1 MDKVLRYFLG
11 SSSPQGY
18 VSRPDQLGEPGGWR
32 CWVVQGGAAASRS
45 AVIARARRAMEGRD
59 ALVEELVCSGDP
71 STLDG
76 AIFPGCRVSIADGDP
91 PHAIQPRH
99 PGAYEEMVSLWGCL
113 DRRVLWDARE
123 EIIRLEREEE
133 RLERDA
139 GGDLYAAGA
148 LTGELASM
156 GAAAT
161 DRGKLLAYARRLA
174 AREFP
179 RPAGKKGGEKVRLLS
194 AVTPEGQLLL
204 RDTVAAAA
212 PRAIAIEDSWGAV
225 ANALLEAL
233 RDLALESG
241 LEVVTC
247 RCPLFPFTK
256 LDHLLLPQLGLGF
269 LTLNRGNARE
279 LTGLTHPLLRR
290 GPAAPAEGPGR
301 LPPQGR
307 RRDAG
312 PGRGGAG
319 TAAGGPPPAG
329 PAAAVRHRPGCRGG
343 CGQPCSQGDGGGV
356 DQKREGKPPPAFA
369 IPAAPAGN
377 TASAS
382 SPAGTPGPGSS
393 PVPGR
398 SGSGSGSGST
408 AG

>member
-123 EIIRLEREEE
+123 EIIRLEREGE

-139 GGDLYAAGA
+139 GGYLYAAGA

-279 LTGLTHPLLRR
+279 LAGLTQRAIHATRFCDGARLRQRKGRAAFLRR
-290 GPAAPAEGPGR
+290 A
-301 LPPQGR
+301 
-307 RRDAG
+307 
-312 PGRGGAG
+312 
-319 TAAGGPPPAG
+319 AAGMLDQAAEVLGQQREARRQLDRLLLSATDQDAVEAVASRVAKEMAAG
-329 PAAAVRHRPGCRGG
+329 
-343 CGQPCSQGDGGGV
+343 
-356 DQKREGKPPPAFA
+356 
-369 IPAAPAGN
+369 
-377 TASAS
+377 
-382 SPAGTPGPGSS
+382 
-393 PVPGR
+393 
-398 SGSGSGSGST
+398 
-408 AG
+408 

>member
-123 EIIRLEREEE
+123 EIIRLEREGK

-139 GGDLYAAGA
+139 GGYLYAAGA

-279 LTGLTHPLLRR
+279 LTGLTQRAIHATRFCDGARLRQRKGRAAFLRR
-290 GPAAPAEGPGR
+290 A
-301 LPPQGR
+301 
-307 RRDAG
+307 
-312 PGRGGAG
+312 
-319 TAAGGPPPAG
+319 AAGMLDQAAEVLGQQREVRRQLDRLLLSATDQDAVEAVASRVAKEMAAG
-329 PAAAVRHRPGCRGG
+329 
-343 CGQPCSQGDGGGV
+343 
-356 DQKREGKPPPAFA
+356 
-369 IPAAPAGN
+369 
-377 TASAS
+377 
-382 SPAGTPGPGSS
+382 
-393 PVPGR
+393 
-398 SGSGSGSGST
+398 
-408 AG
+408 

>member
-45 AVIARARRAMEGRD
+45 AVIARARRVMEGRD

-123 EIIRLEREEE
+123 EIIRLEREGE

-139 GGDLYAAGA
+139 GGYLYAAGA

-279 LTGLTHPLLRR
+279 LTGLTQRAIHATRFCDGARLRQRKGRAAFLRR
-290 GPAAPAEGPGR
+290 A
-301 LPPQGR
+301 
-307 RRDAG
+307 
-312 PGRGGAG
+312 
-319 TAAGGPPPAG
+319 AAGMLDQAAEVLGQQREVRRQLDRLLLSATDQDAVEAVASRVAKEMAAG
-329 PAAAVRHRPGCRGG
+329 
-343 CGQPCSQGDGGGV
+343 
-356 DQKREGKPPPAFA
+356 
-369 IPAAPAGN
+369 
-377 TASAS
+377 
-382 SPAGTPGPGSS
+382 
-393 PVPGR
+393 
-398 SGSGSGSGST
+398 
-408 AG
+408 

>member
-113 DRRVLWDARE
+113 DRQVLWDARE

-139 GGDLYAAGA
+139 GGYLYAAGA

-212 PRAIAIEDSWGAV
+212 ARAIAIEDSWGAV

-279 LTGLTHPLLRR
+279 LTGLTQRAIHATRFCDGARLRQRKGRAAFLRR
-290 GPAAPAEGPGR
+290 A
-301 LPPQGR
+301 
-307 RRDAG
+307 
-312 PGRGGAG
+312 
-319 TAAGGPPPAG
+319 AAGMLDQAAEVLGQQREVRRQLDRLLLSATDQDAVEAVASRVAKEMAAG
-329 PAAAVRHRPGCRGG
+329 
-343 CGQPCSQGDGGGV
+343 
-356 DQKREGKPPPAFA
+356 
-369 IPAAPAGN
+369 
-377 TASAS
+377 
-382 SPAGTPGPGSS
+382 
-393 PVPGR
+393 
-398 SGSGSGSGST
+398 
-408 AG
+408 

>member
-99 PGAYEEMVSLWGCL
+99 PGAYEEMVSLWDCL
-113 DRRVLWDARE
+113 DRRALWDARE

-139 GGDLYAAGA
+139 GGYLYAAGA

-212 PRAIAIEDSWGAV
+212 PRAIAIEDGARPNLITV
-225 ANALLEAL
+225 
-233 RDLALESG
+233 
-241 LEVVTC
+241 
-247 RCPLFPFTK
+247 K
-256 LDHLLLPQLGLGF
+256 GLGRDWAWRDF
-269 LTLNRGNARE
+269 VEADLNQTAMCWMFPE
-279 LTGLTHPLLRR
+279 DD
-290 GPAAPAEGPGR
+290 
-301 LPPQGR
+301 LPCNC
-307 RRDAG
+307 
-312 PGRGGAG
+312 
-319 TAAGGPPPAG
+319 
-329 PAAAVRHRPGCRGG
+329 H
-343 CGQPCSQGDGGGV
+343 DGG
-356 DQKREGKPPPAFA
+356 
-369 IPAAPAGN
+369 
-377 TASAS
+377 
-382 SPAGTPGPGSS
+382 
-393 PVPGR
+393 
-398 SGSGSGSGST
+398 
-408 AG
+408 

>member
-18 VSRPDQLGEPGGWR
+18 VSRPDQLGEPGSWR

-99 PGAYEEMVSLWGCL
+99 PGAYEEMVSLWDCL
-113 DRRVLWDARE
+113 DRRALWDARE
-123 EIIRLEREEE
+123 EIIRLEREGE

-139 GGDLYAAGA
+139 GGYLYAAGA

-279 LTGLTHPLLRR
+279 LAGLTQRAIHATRFCDGARLRQRKGRAAFLRR
-290 GPAAPAEGPGR
+290 A
-301 LPPQGR
+301 
-307 RRDAG
+307 
-312 PGRGGAG
+312 
-319 TAAGGPPPAG
+319 AAGMLDQAAEVLGQQREVRRQLDRLLLSATDQDAVEAVASRVAKEMAAG
-329 PAAAVRHRPGCRGG
+329 
-343 CGQPCSQGDGGGV
+343 
-356 DQKREGKPPPAFA
+356 
-369 IPAAPAGN
+369 
-377 TASAS
+377 
-382 SPAGTPGPGSS
+382 
-393 PVPGR
+393 
-398 SGSGSGSGST
+398 
-408 AG
+408 

>member
-123 EIIRLEREEE
+123 EIIRLAREEE

-139 GGDLYAAGA
+139 GGYLYAAGA

-233 RDLALESG
+233 EDLALESG

-279 LTGLTHPLLRR
+279 LTGLTQRAIHATRFCDGARLRQRKGRAAFLRR
-290 GPAAPAEGPGR
+290 A
-301 LPPQGR
+301 
-307 RRDAG
+307 
-312 PGRGGAG
+312 
-319 TAAGGPPPAG
+319 AAGMLDQAAEVLGQQREARRQLDRLLLSATDQDAVEAVASRVAKEMAAG
-329 PAAAVRHRPGCRGG
+329 
-343 CGQPCSQGDGGGV
+343 
-356 DQKREGKPPPAFA
+356 
-369 IPAAPAGN
+369 
-377 TASAS
+377 
-382 SPAGTPGPGSS
+382 
-393 PVPGR
+393 
-398 SGSGSGSGST
+398 
-408 AG
+408 

>member
-113 DRRVLWDARE
+113 DRQVLWDARE

-279 LTGLTHPLLRR
+279 VTGLTQRAIHATRFCDGARLRQRKGRAAFLRR
-290 GPAAPAEGPGR
+290 A
-301 LPPQGR
+301 
-307 RRDAG
+307 
-312 PGRGGAG
+312 
-319 TAAGGPPPAG
+319 AAGMLDQAAEVLGQQREARRQLDRLLLSATDQDAVEAVASRVAKEMAAG
-329 PAAAVRHRPGCRGG
+329 
-343 CGQPCSQGDGGGV
+343 
-356 DQKREGKPPPAFA
+356 
-369 IPAAPAGN
+369 
-377 TASAS
+377 
-382 SPAGTPGPGSS
+382 
-393 PVPGR
+393 
-398 SGSGSGSGST
+398 
-408 AG
+408 

>member
-113 DRRVLWDARE
+113 DRQVLWDARE

-139 GGDLYAAGA
+139 GGYLYAAGA

-204 RDTVAAAA
+204 RDTVTAAA

-279 LTGLTHPLLRR
+279 LTGLTQRAIHATRFCDGARLRQRKGRAAFLRR
-290 GPAAPAEGPGR
+290 A
-301 LPPQGR
+301 
-307 RRDAG
+307 
-312 PGRGGAG
+312 
-319 TAAGGPPPAG
+319 AAGMLDQAAEALGQQREARRQLDRLLLSATDQDAVEAVASRVAKEMAAG
-329 PAAAVRHRPGCRGG
+329 
-343 CGQPCSQGDGGGV
+343 
-356 DQKREGKPPPAFA
+356 
-369 IPAAPAGN
+369 
-377 TASAS
+377 
-382 SPAGTPGPGSS
+382 
-393 PVPGR
+393 
-398 SGSGSGSGST
+398 
-408 AG
+408 

>member
-113 DRRVLWDARE
+113 DRQVLWDARE

-139 GGDLYAAGA
+139 GGYLYAAGA

-279 LTGLTHPLLRR
+279 VTGLTQRAIHATRFCDGARLRQRKGRAAFLRR
-290 GPAAPAEGPGR
+290 A
-301 LPPQGR
+301 
-307 RRDAG
+307 
-312 PGRGGAG
+312 
-319 TAAGGPPPAG
+319 AAGMLDQAAEVLGQQREARRQLDRLLLSATDQDAVEAVASRVAKEMAAG
-329 PAAAVRHRPGCRGG
+329 
-343 CGQPCSQGDGGGV
+343 
-356 DQKREGKPPPAFA
+356 
-369 IPAAPAGN
+369 
-377 TASAS
+377 
-382 SPAGTPGPGSS
+382 
-393 PVPGR
+393 
-398 SGSGSGSGST
+398 
-408 AG
+408 

>member
-139 GGDLYAAGA
+139 GGYLYAAGA

-161 DRGKLLAYARRLA
+161 DRGKLLAYARTGGICGSFVSEAIARAVATSECNA
-174 AREFP
+174 AMEFP

-279 LTGLTHPLLRR
+279 LTGLTQRAIHATRFCDGARLRQRKGRAAFLRR
-290 GPAAPAEGPGR
+290 A
-301 LPPQGR
+301 
-307 RRDAG
+307 
-312 PGRGGAG
+312 
-319 TAAGGPPPAG
+319 AAGMLDQAAEVLGQQREARRQLDRLLLSATDQDAVEAVASRVAKEMAAG
-329 PAAAVRHRPGCRGG
+329 
-343 CGQPCSQGDGGGV
+343 
-356 DQKREGKPPPAFA
+356 
-369 IPAAPAGN
+369 
-377 TASAS
+377 
-382 SPAGTPGPGSS
+382 
-393 PVPGR
+393 
-398 SGSGSGSGST
+398 
-408 AG
+408 

>member
-139 GGDLYAAGA
+139 GGYLYAAGA

-174 AREFP
+174 AR
-179 RPAGKKGGEKVRLLS
+179 
-194 AVTPEGQLLL
+194 L

-279 LTGLTHPLLRR
+279 LTGLTQRAIHATRFCDGARLRQRKGRAAFLRR
-290 GPAAPAEGPGR
+290 A
-301 LPPQGR
+301 
-307 RRDAG
+307 
-312 PGRGGAG
+312 
-319 TAAGGPPPAG
+319 AAGMLDQAAEVLGQQREARRQLDRLLLSATDQDAVEAVASRVAKEMAAG
-329 PAAAVRHRPGCRGG
+329 
-343 CGQPCSQGDGGGV
+343 
-356 DQKREGKPPPAFA
+356 
-369 IPAAPAGN
+369 
-377 TASAS
+377 
-382 SPAGTPGPGSS
+382 
-393 PVPGR
+393 
-398 SGSGSGSGST
+398 
-408 AG
+408 

>member
-113 DRRVLWDARE
+113 DRRALWDARE
-123 EIIRLEREEE
+123 EIIRLEREVE

-139 GGDLYAAGA
+139 GGYLYAAGA

-279 LTGLTHPLLRR
+279 LTGLTQRAIHATRFCDGARLRQRKGRAAFLRR
-290 GPAAPAEGPGR
+290 A
-301 LPPQGR
+301 
-307 RRDAG
+307 
-312 PGRGGAG
+312 
-319 TAAGGPPPAG
+319 AAGMLDQAAEVLGQQREARRQLDRLLLSATDQDAVEAVASRVAKEMAAG
-329 PAAAVRHRPGCRGG
+329 
-343 CGQPCSQGDGGGV
+343 
-356 DQKREGKPPPAFA
+356 
-369 IPAAPAGN
+369 
-377 TASAS
+377 
-382 SPAGTPGPGSS
+382 
-393 PVPGR
+393 
-398 SGSGSGSGST
+398 
-408 AG
+408 

>member
-123 EIIRLEREEE
+123 EIIRLEREGE

-139 GGDLYAAGA
+139 RGYLYAAGA

-204 RDTVAAAA
+204 RDTVTAAA

-279 LTGLTHPLLRR
+279 LTGLTQRAIHATRFCDGARLRQRKGRAAFLRR
-290 GPAAPAEGPGR
+290 A
-301 LPPQGR
+301 
-307 RRDAG
+307 
-312 PGRGGAG
+312 
-319 TAAGGPPPAG
+319 AAGMLDQAAEVLGQQREARRQLDRLLLSATDQDAVEAVASRVAKEMAAG
-329 PAAAVRHRPGCRGG
+329 
-343 CGQPCSQGDGGGV
+343 
-356 DQKREGKPPPAFA
+356 
-369 IPAAPAGN
+369 
-377 TASAS
+377 
-382 SPAGTPGPGSS
+382 
-393 PVPGR
+393 
-398 SGSGSGSGST
+398 
-408 AG
+408 